1 MVKLSTCSGFA
12 RLALARLALAS
23 KCRSALYALYFKQC
37 GCGKCMYV
45 YSYYLSF

>member
-1 MVKLSTCSGFA
+1 MVKLSTCSGF
-12 RLALARLALAS
+12 ARLALAS

-37 GCGKCMYV
+37 SCGKCMYV